1 MTPAGG
7 YKAEEGL
14 DADAF
19 QLPLL
24 FWFTLLSQKHQN
36 MNTESTHLFFTL
48 CINTE
53 YARRAVRPDVS
64 GPFPCPCKYRNQE
77 ENELI
82 EVKNLVKDYG
92 GHLAVDH
99 LNFTIEDGQI
109 YGFLGPN
116 GAGKSTTMNIMTGYI
131 GATEGDVLINGH
143 NILEEPEEAKK
154 CIGYLPE
161 LPPLYVDMTVMEQ
174 LEFAAELKRIPKKER
189 KSAIGEVVALAK
201 LEEVQGRLIRNL
213 SKGYRQRVGLAQAVL
228 GMPPVII
235 LDEPTVGLDPKQIIE
250 IRDMIRELGE
260 KHTVILSSHILS
272 EVSAV
277 CDHILIIDRGKLIAS
292 DTPENLERQMAGAA
306 GMELLVKGQ
315 EEEIREILE
324 AIDGA
329 EEIAVSESGEEG
341 VRKVTFQL
349 MGENCLED
357 GAEEAEREESEESEE
372 REESEEIE
380 DINIIP
386 QTDIRET
393 IFFAFADRRIPIL
406 SMHTSKAS
414 LEEVFL
420 ELTADNASYAA
431 EEKNDSDNTL
441 YAAEEENNPDNASY
455 AVEEEND
462 PDKDFTAE
470 TEKEE
475 V

>member
-1 MTPAGG
+1 MRGMRCGQLLRPHSCRHKSKTRQPPNGRAGVSVCLIA
-7 YKAEEGL
+7 AEI
-14 DADAF
+14 
-19 QLPLL
+19 
-24 FWFTLLSQKHQN
+24 K
-36 MNTESTHLFFTL
+36 
-48 CINTE
+48 
-53 YARRAVRPDVS
+53 
-64 GPFPCPCKYRNQE
+64 NQE

-161 LPPLYVDMTVMEQ
+161 LPPLYADMTVMEQ
-174 LEFAAELKRIPKKER
+174 LDFAAELKQIPKKER
-189 KSAIGEVVALAK
+189 KDAIGEVVDLAK
-201 LEEVQGRLIRNL
+201 LEDVQGRLIRNL

-250 IRDMIRELGE
+250 IRDTIRELGE

-277 CDHILIIDRGKLIAS
+277 CDHILIIDHGKLIAS
-292 DTPENLERQMAGAA
+292 DTPENLERQMAGAS

-315 EEEIREILE
+315 EETIREILE
-324 AIDGA
+324 PIRGV
-329 EEIAVSESGEEG
+329 EEIAVNENGGED
-341 VRKVTFQL
+341 VRKVTFRL
-349 MGENCLED
+349 AAESEGSDYAEAAASSPD
-357 GAEEAEREESEESEE
+357 GAS
-372 REESEEIE
+372 
-380 DINIIP
+380 

-393 IFFAFADRRIPIL
+393 IFFAFADRKIPIL
-406 SMHTSKAS
+406 SMQTTKAS
-414 LEEVFL
+414 LEQVFL
-420 ELTADNASYAA
+420 ELTAEDTLDTADGEDASD
-431 EEKNDSDNTL
+431 EDS
-441 YAAEEENNPDNASY
+441 
-455 AVEEEND
+455 VM
-462 PDKDFTAE
+462 E

>member
-1 MTPAGG
+1 M
-7 YKAEEGL
+7 
-14 DADAF
+14 
-19 QLPLL
+19 
-24 FWFTLLSQKHQN
+24 
-36 MNTESTHLFFTL
+36 
-48 CINTE
+48 
-53 YARRAVRPDVS
+53 
-64 GPFPCPCKYRNQE
+64 
-77 ENELI
+77 I
-82 EVKNLVKDYG
+82 EVKNLKKRYG
-92 GHLAVDH
+92 NKLAVNDVS
-99 LNFTIEDGQI
+99 FTVENGEIL
-109 YGFLGPN
+109 GFLGPN
-116 GAGKSTTMNIMTGYI
+116 GAGKSTTMNIITGYLSSTEGTVTIDGCEILEDPI
-131 GATEGDVLINGH
+131 GA
-143 NILEEPEEAKK
+143 KSK
-154 CIGYLPE
+154 IGYLPE
-161 LPPLYVDMTVMEQ
+161 FPPLYPDMTVIKY
-174 LEFAAELKRIPKKER
+174 LEFMYDLKKVKLPKK
-189 KSAIGEVVALAK
+189 AHIAEVCDLVK
-201 LEEVQGRLIRNL
+201 ITHVKDRVIKNL
-213 SKGYRQRVGLAQAVL
+213 SKGYKQRVGLAQAVL

-357 GAEEAEREESEESEE
+357 GAEEAESEE
-372 REESEEIE
+372 REERAESEEIE

-420 ELTADNASYAA
+420 ELTADNASGA
-431 EEKNDSDNTL
+431 EGEEIDSDNTL
-441 YAAEEENNPDNASY
+441 YAAEEETNPDNASY
-455 AVEEEND
+455 AAEEEND